1 MRGKLIT
8 NNKLLQDEGFQRHM
22 EIVTSLIDKKI
33 SNEDA
38 ENSLDERKIVE
49 ESNRYASII
58 QQ

>member
-22 EIVTSLIDKKI
+22 VIVTNLIDKKI